1 MLFFKYSI
9 KCHNF
14 ISLHIYYFFTC
25 IKNYNLY
32 DNFYS
37 LNYHEIRLNKEH
49 IRTCSYFIYTKSIS
63 VKMLSLNIKYN
74 YIHFYTFSL

>member
-1 MLFFKYSI
+1 MFKISIFILTFQCKTIKITFNMLFFKYSI

-37 LNYHEIRLNKEH
+37 LN
-49 IRTCSYFIYTKSIS
+49 
-63 VKMLSLNIKYN
+63 LS
-74 YIHFYTFSL
+74 